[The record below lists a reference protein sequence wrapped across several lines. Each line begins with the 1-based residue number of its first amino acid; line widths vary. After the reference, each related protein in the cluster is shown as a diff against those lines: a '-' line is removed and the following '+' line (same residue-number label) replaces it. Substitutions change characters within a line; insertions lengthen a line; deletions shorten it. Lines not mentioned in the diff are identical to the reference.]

1 MFSWI
6 ALVVVFSLP
15 LQAPDANADSRP
27 QPTVVNVIEYEE
39 ESDRLEKR
47 ASELGQDYDYLKV
60 LLAKKKAEFQTA
72 KADLALYRLTHEI
85 EPVRATAVR
94 GRVDK
99 PGADELV
106 ELSTTREKGEIRVE
120 NERITLRGRVV
131 DAENRPIA
139 EASVSV
145 IDANENEQSLQTST
159 DANGNYSIVVLA
171 SGRN

>member
-1 MFSWI
+1 MKGCPDVFLDC
-6 ALVVVFSLP
+6 AVVVFSLP

-99 PGADELV
+99 PVRRTRRAFDDER
-106 ELSTTREKGEIRVE
+106 ERGNQSRERTNHATR
-120 NERITLRGRVV
+120 
-131 DAENRPIA
+131 
-139 EASVSV
+139 
-145 IDANENEQSLQTST
+145 TS
-159 DANGNYSIVVLA
+159 
-171 SGRN
+171 R